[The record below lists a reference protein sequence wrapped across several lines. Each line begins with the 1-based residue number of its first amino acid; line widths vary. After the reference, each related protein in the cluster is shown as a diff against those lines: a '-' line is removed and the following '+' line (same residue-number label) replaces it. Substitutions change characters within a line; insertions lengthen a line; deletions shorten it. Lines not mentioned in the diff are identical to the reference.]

1 LYWLLELSRETYS
14 AGLHGQTEPGW
25 FRLLSRLCSVILTGR
40 HVTGRKG
47 ELIPLEQVNEQ
58 HPHGGDWL
66 REIVFGLNDGLVTT
80 LVFIMAVSQIAP
92 ARLLLV
98 VLGEVLAG
106 GISMA
111 LGGYLSARTAKQIL
125 EQRIA
130 TERYEIEHEP
140 EEERAELV
148 SIYQNKGFTGPLLQH
163 VVNHLTANKE
173 RWHRAMVH
181 DELGVVEDTLIN
193 PWLEGVQVGLSF
205 VLGGLIP
212 TVPLLLSLPQA
223 SWWAYGLTALTA
235 LALGA
240 IKARY
245 TRQGPVRA
253 GLEFLVVVTLGTL
266 AGVGLGLLLHG
277 G

>member
-1 LYWLLELSRETYS
+1 M
-14 AGLHGQTEPGW
+14 GQT
-25 FRLLSRLCSVILTGR
+25 
-40 HVTGRKG
+40 
-47 ELIPLEQVNEQ
+47 QEQ

-80 LVFIMAVSQIAP
+80 LVFIMAVSAITP
-92 ARLLLV
+92 GRLLLV

-125 EQRIA
+125 DQRIA

-140 EEERAELV
+140 EEERAEL
-148 SIYQNKGFTGPLLQH
+148 SAIYRNKGFSGPLLH
-163 VVNHLTANKE
+163 RVVNHLTANKE

-181 DELGVVEDTLIN
+181 DELGVVEDTNIN
-193 PWLEGVQVGLSF
+193 PWLEGAQIGISF
-205 VLGGLIP
+205 VIGGLIP
-212 TVPLLLSLPQA
+212 TLPVLLSLPNVR
-223 SWWAYGLTALTA
+223 WWAYGLTALTA

-245 TRQGPVRA
+245 THKGPVRA
-253 GLEFLVVVTLGTL
+253 GIEFLIVVTIGTL
-266 AGVGLGLLLHG
+266 AGVGIGLLLSAG
-277 G
+277 